1 MKLTDKEVSKIMKLQ
16 DEIDREAGGRCRGV
30 YIKNRTRQVR
40 LIVRKAQ
47 RREAELETRIKKEGL
62 QLSLF

>member
-1 MKLTDKEVSKIMKLQ
+1 MKLQ
-16 DEIDREAGGRCRGV
+16 DEIDREAGGKCRGF

-47 RREAELETRIKKEGL
+47 RRETELETRIKREGL